1 MKMIILSLLLVGFT
15 NKVYGQSMKGYTWSE
30 RRHVKNVIKSHKET
44 PVDIRRV
51 PFQNIEIEFSN
62 IRVILKPDGFI
73 GEVWLREENYW
84 LSLGTEE

>member
-1 MKMIILSLLLVGFT
+1 MKMVLLSFLLVGFT
-15 NKVYGQSMKGYTWSE
+15 SKFYGQSMKKFTKSE
-30 RRHVKNVIKSHKET
+30 RKFVKNVIKAHNEV
-44 PVDIRRV
+44 PVNIKRIQD
-51 PFQNIEIEFSN
+51 QIEIEFSN